1 MRLRILWRIM
11 EIEGGGGGV
20 IRRGH
25 NSPYDTKAE
34 LLFVQ
39 NNSKF
44 KNIAKTWLPPSMLS
58 SSSIVHV

>member
-1 MRLRILWRIM
+1 MGLKILWRIM
-11 EIEGGGGGV
+11 EIEEGV

-25 NSPYDTKAE
+25 NSSYDTKAE
-34 LLFVQ
+34 LSFIQ

>member
-1 MRLRILWRIM
+1 M
-11 EIEGGGGGV
+11 EIEEGV

-25 NSPYDTKAE
+25 NSSYDTKTE

-44 KNIAKTWLPPSMLS
+44 KNIAKTRLPPSMLS

>member
-11 EIEGGGGGV
+11 EIEEGV